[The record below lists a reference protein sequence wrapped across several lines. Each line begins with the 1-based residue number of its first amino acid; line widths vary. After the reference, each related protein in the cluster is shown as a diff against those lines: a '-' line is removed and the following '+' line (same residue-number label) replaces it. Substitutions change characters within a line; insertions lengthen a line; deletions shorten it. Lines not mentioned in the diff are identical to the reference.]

1 MGIQT
6 PYSVKLKV
14 IVGWIQGISRN
25 KIAPDNDIGAGT
37 GTSII
42 QQFKTNIP
50 DMDLMRNL
58 ALKLK
63 KENLDLN

>member
-1 MGIQT
+1 MGSKT

-14 IVGWIQGISRN
+14 IEGWIQGISRD
-25 KIAPDNDIGAGT
+25 KIALDNDIGSGT
-37 GTSII
+37 VTSII

-50 DMDLMRNL
+50 DLDLMREL

-63 KENLDLN
+63 KRKS